1 MEYLLKSSV
10 VVIVFYSCYQ
20 LLLKKETFFN
30 SNRWFL
36 LAGLILAIIFPFV
49 VIPIHI
55 PIEPLAVSDIAFYP
69 STSSNFVV
77 IQPEATFD
85 WTQLISIVYGTGF
98 IVFLLQFL
106 LQFGSLAIL
115 ISQNHKHKEE
125 QFTFVILK
133 TKLSPF
139 SFFNWIFYNPDIFED
154 KELKLILTHEKVHAK
169 QFHSVDILLI
179 HFACILFWFNPF
191 IWFYKKTLR
200 QNLEYIADYE
210 TQKESRIQKD
220 YQHLL
225 LKTSLDYHSISLS
238 NHFYNSLIKERIVML
253 KKSRSDKKQQW
264 KYVLIIPLLG
274 GLLMSMNTKEVYVQ
288 SKKEIEKS
296 RSLTRVNTFSKSQPI
311 EIVFTNSMTD
321 TQLDEIKNELKS
333 QGVKMTI
340 NSLKRNSK
348 GEIKAIDIDF
358 ETKNGSTNY
367 NVKSNKGIDPF
378 YFNMSEDGSFG
389 VGAYKETEIIIATP
403 LKSNSGDKP
412 ERTFIF
418 SKDDGRLTEVIN
430 DTIAITTNGKT
441 TLKRFFNRDSANVYT
456 TYRANF
462 ENDSLYLFKGTII
475 DSIVTEELSNLKT
488 DFFYQNEKPVEII
501 SQSSTIYSPSI
512 TKQTIYKSYN
522 DKTKPLVVLDGK
534 ILDNTILRTTN
545 PEHIES
551 LTVLKGQEAID
562 SYGEKGKNGII
573 EIKTKDPKNLKNPE
587 SRTSKKNPWSIRT
600 EISNVTFIDEE
611 DSSKNGMLAYI
622 TKYTPDQVLEKHKVD
637 LEKFDLKVKFSKV
650 KRNKNG
656 EIISIKISVRNEE
669 GAESSATWKNDDGI
683 PSIEFG
689 KSEGTLVA
697 RTSTMN

>member
-1 MEYLLKSSV
+1 
-10 VVIVFYSCYQ
+10 
-20 LLLKKETFFN
+20 
-30 SNRWFL
+30 
-36 LAGLILAIIFPFV
+36 
-49 VIPIHI
+49 
-55 PIEPLAVSDIAFYP
+55 
-69 STSSNFVV
+69 
-77 IQPEATFD
+77 
-85 WTQLISIVYGTGF
+85 
-98 IVFLLQFL
+98 
-106 LQFGSLAIL
+106 
-115 ISQNHKHKEE
+115 
-125 QFTFVILK
+125 
-133 TKLSPF
+133 
-139 SFFNWIFYNPDIFED
+139 
-154 KELKLILTHEKVHAK
+154 
-169 QFHSVDILLI
+169 
-179 HFACILFWFNPF
+179 
-191 IWFYKKTLR
+191 
-200 QNLEYIADYE
+200 
-210 TQKESRIQKD
+210 
-220 YQHLL
+220 
-225 LKTSLDYHSISLS
+225 
-238 NHFYNSLIKERIVML
+238 ML

-534 ILDNTILRTTN
+534 IVDNTILRTTN

-650 KRNKNG
+650 KRNKKG
-656 EIISIKISVRNEE
+656 ELTSIKISVRNEE